1 MKEEK
6 NLDINEINN
15 SSPSDKISTES
26 DCTIFS
32 NTSSNKSDP
41 DENEPEYNNNNNE
54 NQNNNSTKRKSQIT
68 NESDNNNN
76 NNRLNYVHQHITLLD
91 GLNTGVFKP
100 GKDVITVKYNG
111 IKYTASLTNKGN
123 IAYENDEFS
132 NPSRWV
138 MHIYKK
144 VNPNR
149 KSVSGWKVICYN
161 NIPIIKYVP
170 TIEERLEKMNNVV
183 KICKRRKI
191 NNNNNN
197 RYNDNSNND
206 EDDNIILEDDNITT
220 EEYDNN
226 NENKQKIKYNS
237 PSKKQHNKKNN
248 TQNTDNTNTLV
259 QSINNNNVIINED
272 PEPIELQTI
281 QLKPFI
287 EKGMLTPGVD
297 ILEYIYNG
305 INCRASLMNNGKIRD
320 ANYVKYLTPTE
331 WGNAV
336 LDYYD
341 IKNRLNHW
349 DRIKYDSKPIVH
361 YYNLLINT

>member
-54 NQNNNSTKRKSQIT
+54 NENNNSTKRKSQIT

-197 RYNDNSNND
+197 QYSNND

-259 QSINNNNVIINED
+259 QSINNNIIINED

>member
-41 DENEPEYNNNNNE
+41 DENEPEYNNENE
-54 NQNNNSTKRKSQIT
+54 NNNSTKRKSQIT

-76 NNRLNYVHQHITLLD
+76 NNSNRLNYVHQHITLLD

-197 RYNDNSNND
+197 QYSNNSNND

>member
-54 NQNNNSTKRKSQIT
+54 NENNNSTKRKSQIT
-68 NESDNNNN
+68 NESDNNNNN

-191 NNNNNN
+191 NNNNN
-197 RYNDNSNND
+197 RYNDCNND

-248 TQNTDNTNTLV
+248 TQNTDNTKTLV